1 MKRRQAIKQLAITTG
16 GMLTLPGWAKA
27 WSAQTLPP
35 LDNPLLDR
43 NILNAVI
50 GAIIP
55 ESADIPG
62 AVSLGVPAFVE
73 LMLADCYTKEVSDN
87 VKTGLRF
94 ADSVAQRT
102 YQKSFADMAQQEQQ
116 AIIVQFEKGS
126 DSAIK
131 DCYKLLKQLT
141 IQGFNNSEYV
151 QTKFLEYEMAPGFYH
166 GCVPVNQ

>member
-1 MKRRQAIKQLAITTG
+1 MKRRQAIRQLAITAG
-16 GMLTLPGWAKA
+16 GMLTLPSWAKA
-27 WSAQTLPP
+27 WSPGSLPAM
-35 LDNPLLDR
+35 DSPLLDR
-43 NILNAVI
+43 SMLNAVI

-55 ESADIPG
+55 ESADLPG

-73 LMLADCYTKEVSDN
+73 LMLVDCYTKEVSDN

-94 ADSVAQRT
+94 ADSVAQQT
-102 YQKSFADMAQQEQQ
+102 YQKSFLDIAQQEQQ
-116 AIIVQFEKGS
+116 TILIQFEKGK
-126 DSAIK
+126 DNAIK